1 LNSSG
6 HRLAAAHDLNRTE
19 LRELVRTIAET
30 PDLWQPLVQ
39 FNTRDRHYEQLWRD
53 DHVDIW
59 VISWVNGNDTGFHD
73 HDTSSGA
80 VAVVSGEVIE
90 EHFMLTVPPRRIP
103 HPAGDVFDFDAHHV
117 HRMCQDTSAAAVTIH
132 AYSPPLW
139 RLGAYVVT
147 PDGAL
152 RRESISYTEE
162 LRPVA

>member
-1 LNSSG
+1 MHSSPL
-6 HRLAAAHDLNRTE
+6 RLASDHTLDRQELNQ
-19 LRELVRTIAET
+19 LVRAIASD
-30 PDLWQPLVQ
+30 PALWKPLVQ
-39 FNTRDRHYEQLWRD
+39 FRTDERHYEQLWRD

-80 VAVVSGEVIE
+80 VAVTVGEVVE
-90 EHFMLTVPPRRIP
+90 EQFMLSVAPRRIR
-103 HPAGDVFDFDAHHV
+103 HCAGTAFDFSSHHV
-117 HRMCQDTSAAAVTIH
+117 HRMCQDSPGPAVTIH
-132 AYSPPLW
+132 AYSPPLI
-139 RLGAYVVT
+139 RLGAYAVA